1 MNFDSSTAIR
11 AGLIGAAAG
20 FVVAVLGRVPF
31 LGCIIAPLGWL
42 VAVGTGVLYV
52 YFATESGRSVELAE
66 GAVGG
71 GVAGLIGGGANA
83 FVSGILNLIF
93 GATQSA
99 ASLLGGEIGQAAAQ
113 AGIGLVSVIV
123 GIIVGIIVGAILGA
137 IGGGVFAAI
146 KQP

>member
-1 MNFDSSTAIR
+1 
-11 AGLIGAAAG
+11 
-20 FVVAVLGRVPF
+20 
-31 LGCIIAPLGWL
+31 
-42 VAVGTGVLYV
+42 
-52 YFATESGRSVELAE
+52 
-66 GAVGG
+66 
-71 GVAGLIGGGANA
+71 LIGGGANA